1 MEEIKVGEY
10 VRTEYGICKL
20 ENYRESGALYFD
32 KLHENLWSGDFQ
44 GVLYP
49 CDIEDT
55 IIKHSPN
62 IIDLIEVGDYVN
74 GYEVD
79 EFDDDE
85 GNMYLGFPIY
95 DDSLMDCIEEVRPL
109 ETVDIKSIVTHEQF
123 NSIKYEVKE

>member
-10 VRTEYGICKL
+10 CRTEYGICKL
-20 ENYRESGALYFD
+20 ESYRESGALYFD
-32 KLHENLWSGDFQ
+32 KLHEELWSGDFQ

-74 GYEVD
+74 GERV
-79 EFDDDE
+79 
-85 GNMYLGFPIY
+85 IY
-95 DDSLMDCIEEVRPL
+95 IDNLTGSLRQYNVAGEDIEETCGHWQ
-109 ETVDIKSIVTHEQF
+109 EDIESVVTHEQF
-123 NSIKYEVKE
+123 NSIKYEVI